1 AYTYWTLASVTMTL
15 GILVSLVKRIINSN
29 YRELPYGAYMT
40 LNTTSS
46 FNYEISWLY
55 QVVSF
60 SACGCACATI
70 DLLICSTLVHV
81 SYQFKILQNFL
92 EQMVEVSY
100 KNMIEVKCHLHDH
113 EEETDN
119 ATISSRYLHEII
131 KRAVSYHVAILDV
144 AFDIETTFSEL
155 LLMSFLVTLALVCI
169 SVFHM
174 AMATNLMATLRY
186 LSEASIAVLQ
196 VAIYC
201 YWGEQVNRESQLV
214 GFFAYNSN
222 FPGTDLRFQRALAF
236 IIRRSQT
243 PTVITAGGFT
253 DIGLPTF
260 FWILHTSYSAFMMLR
275 NGGRER

>member
-15 GILVSLVKRIINSN
+15 GTLISLVKRIRNSN
-29 YRELPYGAYMT
+29 YRELPYGAYTT

-55 QVVSF
+55 QIVSINTCGY
-60 SACGCACATI
+60 ACVTI

-81 SYQFKILQNFL
+81 SYQFKVLQNFL
-92 EQMVEVSY
+92 EQMVEVSQ
-100 KNMIEVKCHLHDH
+100 KRMIEVKCQLQDH
-113 EEETDN
+113 EKETN
-119 ATISSRYLHEII
+119 TSTISCRYLQDTI
-131 KRAVSYHVAILDV
+131 KRAVSYHVAILNV

-155 LLMSFLVTLALVCI
+155 LLMSFLITLALVCI

-174 AMATNLMATLRY
+174 AMATNRMATLKY
-186 LSEASIAVLQ
+186 LFEASVAILQ

-222 FPGTDLRFQRALAF
+222 FPGTDLRFQKGLAL

-275 NGGRER
+275 NGGGKR